1 MNLNLLPDLAL
12 FVQIVDQGSFSAVAR
27 QNGITPSAVSRSV
40 SRLEREMGCK
50 LLQRTTRKLR
60 LSDAGETVYHHAQ
73 EMLDAARQAMDSAG
87 SNQTVAQGK
96 LTLSVPKA
104 VGRFVIHPL
113 MMAFF
118 QRYPQVDVCLRL
130 EDRPLDFI
138 DDGIDL
144 ALRITESPS
153 PGLHGKPL
161 MPIRHVIC
169 ATEAYLQQHGTPR
182 TPQDLRTH
190 SCISLGE
197 TPADARWKF
206 RREGKSET
214 VQTYG
219 RYAAN
224 HTAVR
229 LDAVRQHVGI
239 GSLPLFTAR
248 EALAKGD
255 IVQVLPEW
263 EFISSY
269 SGDLWLLWAGDKH
282 MPARM
287 RVMIDYLSETVPAL
301 NAGSTYQRN
310 NAKPGNNDPQYEPD
324 PGAADIMHPPT
335 ANSQQRDHH
344 QQQPQCRKGYDNKT
358 EDPIVRVNVGGQT
371 PGDQWR
377 GGDQYIDKKKRQN
390 CCRLARPLKL
400 KVSFQPLKYACP

>member
-12 FVQIVDQGSFSAVAR
+12 FVQIVEQGSFSAVAR
-27 QNGITPSAVSRSV
+27 QSGITPSAVSRSV
-40 SRLEREMGCK
+40 SRLEQEMRCK
-50 LLQRTTRKLR
+50 LLHRTTRKLR
-60 LSDAGETVYHHAQ
+60 LSDAGKAVYEHAL
-73 EMLDAARQAMDSAG
+73 EMLEAARQAMDCAG
-87 SNQTVAQGK
+87 STQTVAQGK

-113 MMAFF
+113 MIDFF
-118 QRYPQVDVCLRL
+118 NRYPQVDVCLRL
-130 EDRPLDFI
+130 EDRDLDFI

-144 ALRITESPS
+144 ALRITHTPS

-161 MPIRHVIC
+161 MPIVHVIC
-169 ATEAYLQQHGTPR
+169 ATKEYLQRHGMPR
-182 TPQDLRTH
+182 TPQDLRAH

-206 RREGKSET
+206 RREGKNET

-229 LDAVRQHVGI
+229 LDAVKQHLGI

-248 EALAKGD
+248 EALAKGE
-255 IVQVLPEW
+255 IVQVLAEW

-269 SGDLWLLWAGDKH
+269 SGNLWLLWAGHKH

-287 RVMIDYLSETVPAL
+287 RVMIDFLSETVPAL
-301 NAGSTYQRN
+301 NAGSTLP
-310 NAKPGNNDPQYEPD
+310 K
-324 PGAADIMHPPT
+324 I
-335 ANSQQRDHH
+335 
-344 QQQPQCRKGYDNKT
+344 K
-358 EDPIVRVNVGGQT
+358 
-371 PGDQWR
+371 
-377 GGDQYIDKKKRQN
+377 
-390 CCRLARPLKL
+390 
-400 KVSFQPLKYACP
+400 